1 MRKLK
6 LKYGLED
13 WRGKIGEE
21 VNNNSIAEIAQA
33 FSNYLF
39 ERNESGERIKVAVGY
54 DTRKTSKE
62 FALLFARILSG
73 NSIVSLL
80 SEKSGISPA
89 VSNYVRSNK
98 LNAGVIITGGINQ
111 LIIMV

>member
-39 ERNESGERIKVAVGY
+39 ERNESRERIKVAVG
-54 DTRKTSKE
+54 
-62 FALLFARILSG
+62 
-73 NSIVSLL
+73 
-80 SEKSGISPA
+80 
-89 VSNYVRSNK
+89 
-98 LNAGVIITGGINQ
+98 
-111 LIIMV
+111 